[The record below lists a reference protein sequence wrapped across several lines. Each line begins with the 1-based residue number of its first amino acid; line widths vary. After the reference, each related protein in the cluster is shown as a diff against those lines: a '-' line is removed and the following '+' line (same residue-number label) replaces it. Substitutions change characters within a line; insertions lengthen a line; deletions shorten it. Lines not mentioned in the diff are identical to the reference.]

1 MTLLTHL
8 PSISF
13 SSLPS
18 VPPSAPTSLVHLISP
33 FPPFRPSISLFP
45 PFRPSYFSLSSLPP
59 SSNQLCINTAIV
71 YMHRFYTVHSFRS
84 FNRAVSWCTHKRMSL
99 SLIPTL
105 PIFYTHTT
113 LTLHSPSHTH
123 HSPGHTHTTL
133 THHAPTHTTLTLHS
147 PAHTHTQMYMH
158 T

>member
-1 MTLLTHL
+1 MTPQIL
-8 PSISF
+8 PCYPTSAHDAAHSPSLHFFLISSF
-13 SSLPS
+13 CSSLCPYFS
-18 VPPSAPTSLVHLISP
+18 
-33 FPPFRPSISLFP
+33 
-45 PFRPSYFSLSSLPP
+45 RPSYFSLSSLPP

-105 PIFYTHTT
+105 PSFYTHTT

-133 THHAPTHTTLTLHS
+133 TLHS
-147 PAHTHTQMYMH
+147 PAHTHTPLTCTHLHTHPQMYMH